1 MSNAHSGAAG
11 NGPAAGPAGSAAI
24 QNRPAAPATGESSG
38 SGPGPAPSGGPGS
51 GPERRQSLSQRG
63 LPRWAPA
70 GFAAAG
76 IVIGVAVGAGAGLQS
91 RVQWGLIAVVAF
103 LVISYAVTSAVENS
117 RQAKDRLA
125 TSVVWVCFILAVI
138 PLFSLL
144 WVTVSRGMKVL
155 DPYFLSHSM
164 AGVPSSQAGG
174 GVYHALIGTL
184 EQVGIA
190 TVIATPIG
198 LLTAVY
204 LVEYGKGALA
214 KAVTFFVDVMTGIPS
229 IVAGL
234 FILAIMLMGKIEPSG
249 LMGSLALAILMMPVV
264 VRSTEEMLKL
274 VPNELREAAL
284 ALGVP
289 KWRMILKVV
298 LPTAI
303 GGITT
308 GVMLAIARIAGET
321 APIILLVF
329 GSQLI
334 NSNPFEGAQSSLPFY
349 IYEQYKAGEVASIDR
364 AWAAALVLIAFVMIL
379 NLVARGIAR
388 WKAPKTGR

>member
-1 MSNAHSGAAG
+1 MSHAT
-11 NGPAAGPAGSAAI
+11 I
-24 QNRPAAPATGESSG
+24 QDTPTPL
-38 SGPGPAPSGGPGS
+38 PPSGG
-51 GPERRQSLSQRG
+51 RRGSLSQRS

-70 GFAAAG
+70 GFAAIGVLIGAG
-76 IVIGVAVGAGAGLQS
+76 IGAGAGLNS
-91 RVQWGLIAVVAF
+91 KVQWGLIAVVAF
-103 LVISYAVTSAVENS
+103 LVISYTVTTAVENQ

-125 TSVVWVCFILAVI
+125 TSVVWVCFVLAII

-144 WVTVSRGMKVL
+144 WTTIVRGAKVL
-155 DPYFLSHSM
+155 DINFLTHSM
-164 AGVPSSQAGG
+164 AGVLGSEANG

-204 LVEYGKGALA
+204 LVEYGKGGLA

-234 FILAIMLMGKIEPSG
+234 FILSLMLMTKTEPSG
-249 LMGSLALAILMMPVV
+249 LMGSFALTILMLPVV

-289 KWRMILKVV
+289 KWRVILKVV

-334 NSNPFEGAQSSLPFY
+334 NNNPFEGAQSSLPFY
-349 IYEQYKAGEVASIDR
+349 IYEQYKLGEVASVDR

>member
-1 MSNAHSGAAG
+1 MSQT
-11 NGPAAGPAGSAAI
+11 AI
-24 QNRPAAPATGESSG
+24 QDRPT
-38 SGPGPAPSGGPGS
+38 PAPVPPKGGLSGRS
-51 GPERRQSLSQRG
+51 

-70 GFAAAG
+70 GFAVVSIALGVGISVAAG
-76 IVIGVAVGAGAGLQS
+76 WES
-91 RVQWGLIAVVAF
+91 RVQWGLISALLF
-103 LVISYAVTSAVENS
+103 LVISYIATSIVENK

-125 TSVVWVCFILAVI
+125 TSIVWVCFILAVI
-138 PLFSLL
+138 PLFSLI
-144 WVTVSRGMKVL
+144 WVTVSRGIKVL
-155 DPYFLSHSM
+155 DTYFLTHSM
-164 AGVPSSQAGG
+164 AGVPGIEPGG
-174 GVYHALIGTL
+174 GVYHAIIGTL
-184 EQVGIA
+184 EQIGLA
-190 TVIATPIG
+190 TVISVPIG
-198 LLTAVY
+198 LLTAIY

-214 KAVTFFVDVMTGIPS
+214 RAVTFFVDVMTGIPS

-234 FILAIMLMGKIEPSG
+234 FLLSIMLMFDLQPSG
-249 LMGSLALAILMMPVV
+249 LMGALALAILMIPVV

-274 VPNELREAAL
+274 VPNELREASL

-289 KWRMILKVV
+289 KYRTITKVV
-298 LPTAI
+298 IPTAL

-349 IYEQYKAGEVASIDR
+349 IWDQYKIGSEASYDR